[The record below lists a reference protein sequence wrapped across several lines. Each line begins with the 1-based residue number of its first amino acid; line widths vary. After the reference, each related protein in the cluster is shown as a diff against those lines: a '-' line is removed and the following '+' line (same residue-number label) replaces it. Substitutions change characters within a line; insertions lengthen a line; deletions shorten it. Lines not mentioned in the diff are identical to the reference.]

1 MKHFRLIP
9 VVLLTLF
16 LIIGLTGCATTAAES
31 TAQIVTSNQQEGI
44 WVTGEGKVTIKP
56 DIANI
61 SLGVSS
67 QEASVAAAMAKT
79 KDAMSKVVAAIK
91 ANDIQDKDIQTQQYN
106 ISPAYT
112 YNPQTGNQT
121 ISGYQVTNIVNVK
134 LRDTS
139 RASTVIS
146 AVAEA
151 GGDLTRID
159 SVTFTVE
166 DPTPYYKEARQKA
179 IEDADHKAQKLGSLY
194 GVTLGKPD
202 FVSEYSS
209 TPPIY
214 NFSSVGSA
222 FPVPVAAPAMP
233 SISSG
238 STDITLYIQASY
250 PILK

>member
-1 MKHFRLIP
+1 MKHFRLLP

-16 LIIGLTGCATTAAES
+16 PMIGLAGCVTEAAEN
-31 TAQIVTSNQQEGI
+31 TATIVTSNQQEGI

-67 QEASVAAAMAKT
+67 QEASVADAMAKT
-79 KDAMSKVVAAIK
+79 KNAMSKVVAVIK
-91 ANDIQDKDIQTQQYN
+91 ANNIQDKDIQTQQYN

-139 RASTVIS
+139 SASTVIS

-166 DPTPYYKEARQKA
+166 DPTQYYKEARQKA
-179 IEDADHKAQKLGSLY
+179 IEDADHKAQKLASLY
-194 GVTLGKPD
+194 GITLGKPD
-202 FVSEYSS
+202 FVLESGS
-209 TPPIY
+209 TPNIY
-214 NFSSVGSA
+214 NFSSQGYA
-222 FPVPVAAPAMP
+222 FPVPAAAPLMP
-233 SISSG
+233 PVSAG

>member
-1 MKHFRLIP
+1 MKHFRLLP

-16 LIIGLTGCATTAAES
+16 PVIGLAGCVTKAADN

-67 QEASVAAAMAKT
+67 QEATVAEAMAKA
-79 KDAMSKVVAAIK
+79 KDAMNKVVAAIK
-91 ANDIQDKDIQTQQYN
+91 ANNIQDKDIQTQQYN
-106 ISPAYT
+106 ISPTYT

-121 ISGYQVTNIVNVK
+121 ISGYQVTNIVTVK

-139 RASTVIS
+139 IASTVIG

-179 IEDADHKAQKLGSLY
+179 IEDADHKAQKLASLY
-194 GVTLGKPD
+194 GVKLGKPTL
-202 FVSEYSS
+202 VSESSS
-209 TPPIY
+209 TPISYSFPTHGY
-214 NFSSVGSA
+214 A
-222 FPVPVAAPAMP
+222 YPVPVAAPAMP
-233 SISSG
+233 TVSAG

>member
-1 MKHFRLIP
+1 MKRLRLLP
-9 VVLLTLF
+9 LVLLVLF
-16 LIIGLTGCATTAAES
+16 TMIGLAGCSTTAAGS
-31 TAQIVTSNQQEGI
+31 TAQIVTSTQQEGI

-79 KDAMSKVVAAIK
+79 KEAMSKVVAAIK
-91 ANDIQDKDIQTQQYN
+91 ANNVQDKDIQTQQYN
-106 ISPAYT
+106 ISPVYT

-121 ISGYQVTNIVNVK
+121 ISGYQVTNLVNVK

-139 RASTVIS
+139 AASTVIS

-159 SVTFTVE
+159 SIIFTVE
-166 DPTPYYKEARQKA
+166 DQTQYYKEARQKA
-179 IEDADHKAQKLGSLY
+179 IEDADHKAQKLAGLY
-194 GVTLGKPD
+194 GVTLGKPT
-202 FVSEYSS
+202 FVSEFS

-214 NFSSVGSA
+214 NFSGLSSA
-222 FPVPVAAPAMP
+222 FPAPVAAPAVA
-233 SISSG
+233 SISAG